1 MTPAERSQIAYAATT
16 SSAVR
21 ALVREHEAALVEIE
35 KLRDE
40 VAVMR
45 PVFAAAL
52 VWRDGQHADGVRA
65 LIAAV
70 DEADPREPADG

>member
-1 MTPAERSQIAYAATT
+1 MTDAERSQVEYAALTNA
-16 SSAVR
+16 AVR
-21 ALVREHEAALVEIE
+21 VLANEHEAALAEIR

-45 PVFAAAL
+45 PVFTAAL

-70 DEADPREPADG
+70 DVADPREPADG